1 MLYLELSDAENRG
14 KMPEEHLHP
23 HRGWALIRDN
33 GQLTPE
39 EVDHLKS
46 CESCNGWLS
55 KFTNLARES
64 GFTDVKDL
72 LAIAKHGPGENV
84 YLIRFHYLPPGSWP
98 KTTAARRRSEER

>member
-1 MLYLELSDAENRG
+1 MLLSPMLYLELSDAENRG

-46 CESCNGWLS
+46 CESCNSWLS

-64 GFTDVKDL
+64 GFKITFT
-72 LAIAKHGPGENV
+72 I
-84 YLIRFHYLPPGSWP
+84 PPGP
-98 KTTAARRRSEER
+98 KKNGGGNQGSEVA